1 MTERKATLAIIAAGA
16 LWGCISLFLRPL
28 SALGLSS
35 LQIVAIRCGLAFLL
49 MAGYL
54 AARSPRLL
62 RITPRDVP
70 VLLGTGLVSLLLFSW
85 CYFGA
90 IKASGVAVAVVLL
103 YTSPVFILLLSAVLF
118 HEPLTRR
125 KLLAL
130 ALTAAG
136 CVLVTGLLSSGER
149 IGLTALLLGLG
160 SGLFYAL
167 YSIFG
172 RIALRRLDTMT
183 ITAYTFLFA
192 ALGALA
198 LCAFEQNPVP
208 FSAALTPAGI
218 PAALG
223 IAFFACVLPYL
234 FYTLGLSGV
243 ETGRAAILV
252 TVEPAVGALIGF
264 LVWHEAVTAQKLL
277 GIVLIFSSILLLAK
291 ADSGAEEKSR

>member
-1 MTERKATLAIIAAGA
+1 MSEQKATVSIIAAGV

-35 LQIVAIRCGLAFLL
+35 LQIVAIRCCLAFVML
-49 MAGYL
+49 AGFL
-54 AARSPRLL
+54 ALRDPGLL
-62 RITPRDVP
+62 RLRPRDLP

-90 IKASGVAVAVVLL
+90 IEASGVAVAVVLL

-118 HEPLTRR
+118 HEPRTGR

-136 CVLVTGLLSSGER
+136 CVLVTGLLSSGDR
-149 IGLTALLLGLG
+149 IGLKALLLGLG

-172 RIALRRLDTMT
+172 RIALRTLDTMT
-183 ITAYTFLFA
+183 ITVYTFFFA
-192 ALGALA
+192 GIGASVLSFFEGHAVSLSALL
-198 LCAFEQNPVP
+198 
-208 FSAALTPAGI
+208 SPAGI
-218 PAALG
+218 LSSLG

-264 LVWHEAVTAQKLL
+264 FVWHEEITAQKLL
-277 GIVLIFSSILLLAK
+277 GIALIFCSILLLARSGQK
-291 ADSGAEEKSR
+291 RPAD

>member
-49 MAGYL
+49 MAGWL
-54 AARSPRLL
+54 AARSPHLL

-90 IKASGVAVAVVLL
+90 IQASGVAVAVVLL

-149 IGLTALLLGLG
+149 IGLRALLLGLG

-172 RIALRRLDTMT
+172 RIALRTLDTMT

-192 ALGALA
+192 ALGAFV
-198 LCAFEQNPVP
+198 LCAFEKNPVP
-208 FSAALTPAGI
+208 FSAALTPARGRWVMSI
-218 PAALG
+218 RSPW
-223 IAFFACVLPYL
+223 
-234 FYTLGLSGV
+234 
-243 ETGRAAILV
+243 TGRR
-252 TVEPAVGALIGF
+252 
-264 LVWHEAVTAQKLL
+264 
-277 GIVLIFSSILLLAK
+277 SI
-291 ADSGAEEKSR
+291 RIIT

>member
-1 MTERKATLAIIAAGA
+1 MSEQKATVSIIAAGV

-35 LQIVAIRCGLAFLL
+35 LQIVAIRCCLAFLML
-49 MAGYL
+49 AGFL
-54 AARSPRLL
+54 ALRDPGLL
-62 RITPRDVP
+62 RLRPRDLP

-90 IKASGVAVAVVLL
+90 IEASGVAVAVVLL

-118 HEPLTRR
+118 REPLTGR
-125 KLLAL
+125 KFLAL

-136 CVLVTGLLSSGER
+136 CVLVTGLLSSGDR
-149 IGLTALLLGLG
+149 IGLKALLLGLG

-172 RIALRRLDTMT
+172 RIALRTLDTMT
-183 ITAYTFLFA
+183 ITVYTFFFA
-192 ALGALA
+192 GIGASVLSFFEGRPVSLSALL
-198 LCAFEQNPVP
+198 
-208 FSAALTPAGI
+208 SPAGI
-218 PAALG
+218 LSSLG

-264 LVWHEAVTAQKLL
+264 FVWREEITAQKLL
-277 GIVLIFSSILLLAK
+277 GIALIFCSILLLARSGQK
-291 ADSGAEEKSR
+291 RPAD